1 MTSMQRLLA
10 SFRDAG
16 RGLVYVFKNEQ
27 NFRIQTVVGLVVFV
41 VILYLPL
48 RTWEAIVLILLV
60 IMVLTMELLNTAL
73 EHFTDLFKPRVH
85 PSVGVIKDI
94 MAASVLMTSLGAL
107 IIGLIIIGS
116 HLLQLSKID

>member
-1 MTSMQRLLA
+1 M
-10 SFRDAG
+10 
-16 RGLVYVFKNEQ
+16 YVFKNEQ
-27 NFRIQTVVGLVVFV
+27 NFRIQMVVGLVVFV

>member
-27 NFRIQTVVGLVVFV
+27 NFRIQMVVGLVVFV